1 MPLYTEELQSL
12 ETPIDVMFLMHK
24 VFLLHSDKVGDLAM
38 EAQSG
43 GDLSDFKIAL
53 DEWLKHLFYHTLTE
67 DEYMTGPLKD
77 KDKELQD
84 GRYPLRDNEKEH
96 VDIREEGDEI
106 RGHIKEDNSR
116 TLPNIATSEVLAM
129 EEENHA
135 LVMQRVKEVEE
146 VVRELLG
153 PDNVQSQLRRHLY
166 KSVMALK
173 VAEYDHFENEEAF
186 VLPLVKE
193 HMTIEQ
199 QSDCVRKLLY
209 EDNSEYPR
217 WIYDFIWDN
226 LGDVERKLLERLG
239 SDIGVELVG

>member
-135 LVMQRVKEVEE
+135 LTARWEVEKSELDEIKAVKEEADAA
-146 VVRELLG
+146 RAAAG
-153 PDNVQSQLRRHLY
+153 RPSVQGRSAAV
-166 KSVMALK
+166 S
-173 VAEYDHFENEEAF
+173 
-186 VLPLVKE
+186 
-193 HMTIEQ
+193 
-199 QSDCVRKLLY
+199 
-209 EDNSEYPR
+209 
-217 WIYDFIWDN
+217 
-226 LGDVERKLLERLG
+226 
-239 SDIGVELVG
+239 GVELGQYTPARSSGAGSCQALSWPQRLAA